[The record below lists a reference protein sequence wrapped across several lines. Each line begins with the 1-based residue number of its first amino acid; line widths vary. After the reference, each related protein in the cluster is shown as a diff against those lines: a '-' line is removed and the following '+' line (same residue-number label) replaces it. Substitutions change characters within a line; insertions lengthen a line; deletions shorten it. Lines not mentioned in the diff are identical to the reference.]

1 MDIRYVITAVVL
13 IMQGS
18 TELRDEGVFQDSVI
32 SIDCVGSGVTCTG
45 ADSFGTITVTGGGGG
60 VSDGDKGDI
69 TVTGSGA
76 TWTIDPQ
83 AVTYSKIQNVATD
96 RILGRYTVGS
106 GTCEELTTSQVLD
119 FISSTQGTVLY
130 RNATNWVALSPGT
143 SGDML
148 TTNGPG
154 ANPSWTTPPGGGGG
168 GGLSHQQTMAR
179 LSIGGGY

>member
-1 MDIRYVITAVVL
+1 MTKHFIIALTL
-13 IMQGS
+13 LMQS
-18 TELRDEGVFQDSVI
+18 SIELRDEGVFQDSVI

-69 TVTGSGA
+69 TVTGSGT
-76 TWTIDPQ
+76 TWTIDAQ
-83 AVTYSKIQNVATD
+83 AVGYGKIQNVANS
-96 RILGRYTVGS
+96 RILGRVTAGA
-106 GTCEELTTSQVLD
+106 GTCEELTTSQILD
-119 FISSTQGTVLY
+119 FVSTTQGSVLY
-130 RNATNWVALSPGT
+130 RNATDWVALSPGA

-168 GGLSHQQTMAR
+168 LSHQQAMSR
-179 LSIGGGY
+179 LSVGGGY